1 MGDEEREEREE
12 DVREEIERDPET
24 EDEAAEQRTDDYDGI
39 VRRLDDLMSTIASR
53 FDALDAA
60 VSALGVSVVERASDT
75 SEAVN
80 ELQAVADDLLG
91 IDALDLL

>member
-12 DVREEIERDPET
+12 VAEQIEADPET
-24 EDEAAEQRTDDYDGI
+24 ADEAAEQRTDDYDGLA
-39 VRRLDDLMSTIASR
+39 RRLDELAGELARR

-60 VSALGVSVVERASDT
+60 VSALGVSVVERSSDT
-75 SEAVN
+75 SETD
-80 ELQAVADDLLG
+80 ELQDVADDLLG

>member
-12 DVREEIERDPET
+12 VAEQIEADPET
-24 EDEAAEQRTDDYDGI
+24 ADEAAEQRTDDYDGLA
-39 VRRLDDLMSTIASR
+39 RRLDEIADELARR

-75 SEAVN
+75 SEAVD
-80 ELQAVADDLLG
+80 ELQDVADGLLG